1 MVLIENVSFK
11 YSGSDKYSLQ
21 NINLKLDKGDCLL
34 LTGPSGCGKSTITK
48 LINGLIPSYFEGEL
62 TGKVFIEGTDVSE
75 IPMYELSKKVA
86 SVFQNPKTQ
95 FFNIDA
101 EDEIVFSLENQGV
114 SNEIIWK
121 RLEEAKE
128 KLGLEKLIGKRLF
141 EMSGGEK
148 QIIAFASAYV
158 SDAKIVVLDEPS
170 ANLDLDHIRIIK
182 DIMKKLMEQG
192 KVIVIAEHRLAYLK
206 EMVTK
211 VCYLRDGKIL
221 HYYTGKEFYDMP
233 DTERRKLGLRELTST
248 ALNNLVLTEKIS
260 KVPELLTKA
269 EEGVCIKNLRLKY
282 DAWNGKEINLSFQYG
297 EVVGVVGHNGFGK
310 TTFIRTLCGLL
321 KEKSGDICVDGKK
334 LTRSKRR
341 KLYGM
346 VMQDVNYQLFSRS
359 VMEECR
365 LGNGEV
371 SKGKICELLENL
383 ALADK
388 VRVHPISLSGG
399 EKQRLSIA
407 VMLIGGKKILLL
419 DEPTSGL
426 DYENMMRI
434 SSILKDVAKQGVLCI
449 VVTHDVEFINQVCSR
464 VIGV

>member
-21 NINLKLDKGDCLL
+21 NINLKLEKGDCLL
-34 LTGPSGCGKSTITK
+34 LTGPSGCGKSTVTK
-48 LINGLIPSYFEGEL
+48 LINGLIPSYYQGEL
-62 TGKVFIEGTDVSE
+62 TGRVLIEGTNVSK

-101 EDEIVFSLENQGV
+101 EDEIAFSLENQGV

-121 RLEEAKE
+121 RLEEAK
-128 KLGLEKLIGKRLF
+128 KTLGLEKMMGKRLF

-158 SDAKIVVLDEPS
+158 SDARIVVLDEPS
-170 ANLDLDHIRIIK
+170 ANLDLDHIRIVK

-192 KVIVIAEHRLAYLK
+192 KVIIIAEHRLAYLR
-206 EMVTK
+206 ELVTK
-211 VCYLRDGKIL
+211 VCYMQDGKIL
-221 HYYTGKEFYDMP
+221 NHYTGNEFYHMSDA
-233 DTERRKLGLRELTST
+233 DRKSMGLRELTPT
-248 ALNNLVLTEKIS
+248 GLDNLVLSKKIS
-260 KVPELLTKA
+260 KESDYPTATED
-269 EEGVCIKNLRLKY
+269 GVCIKNLRLKY
-282 DAWNGKEINLSFQYG
+282 NAWDGEEINLSFKYG
-297 EVVGVVGHNGFGK
+297 EVVGVVGYNGFGK

-334 LTRSKRR
+334 LTRSGRR
-341 KLYGM
+341 KRYGM

-359 VMEECR
+359 VMEECT

-371 SKGKICELLENL
+371 SQEKICELLESL
-383 ALADK
+383 ALEDK
-388 VRVHPISLSGG
+388 VKVHPISLSGG

-434 SSILKDVAKQGVLCI
+434 SSILKDVAKQGALCI
-449 VVTHDVEFINQVCSR
+449 VVTHDVEFINQACTR